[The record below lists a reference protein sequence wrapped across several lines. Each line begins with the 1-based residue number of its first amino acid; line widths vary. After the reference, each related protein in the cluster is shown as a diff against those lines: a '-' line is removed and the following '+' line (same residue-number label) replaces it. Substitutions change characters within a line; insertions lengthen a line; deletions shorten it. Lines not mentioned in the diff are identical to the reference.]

1 MGNTLT
7 NNVPK
12 YDTPEF
18 VMTKH
23 SLISGLIMASF
34 LYILCSGLNLI
45 AIGLSFL
52 FGYILINRYTA
63 FYAMVKYKKMDHR
76 KSLTVAERQTARAEL
91 YGVGFYLLNQVRNM
105 INKKQ
110 GTK

>member
-1 MGNTLT
+1 MGNALT

-45 AIGLSFL
+45 AIGLSIL
-52 FGYILINRYTA
+52 FGYILINRYIT
-63 FYAMVKYKKMDHR
+63 FYAMVKYKKMDSR
-76 KSLTVAERQTARAEL
+76 KQLTVTERQTARIDLSTA
-91 YGVGFYLLNQVRNM
+91 GFHMLNQARTM
-105 INKKQ
+105 INRKQ
-110 GTK
+110 KSS